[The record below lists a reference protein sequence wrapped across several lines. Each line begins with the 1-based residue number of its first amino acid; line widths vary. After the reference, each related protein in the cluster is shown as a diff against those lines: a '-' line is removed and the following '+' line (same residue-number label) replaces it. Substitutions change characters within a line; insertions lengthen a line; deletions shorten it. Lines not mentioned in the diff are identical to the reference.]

1 MMRYS
6 NSLWWKLAVLYV
18 VISVVLILI
27 LNFVISPIQ
36 IRHEYQSS
44 MTPAVLKTVITPTL
58 DLIEG
63 HLDDPVVTA
72 KALLIM
78 KKALVNVQDA
88 ESGISIADV
97 SSPLTSIGIYDA
109 AGKRVDV
116 LEAPNLALPK
126 EWPNRQERLERQSD
140 EECFLTI
147 PIGEDGMLIVRHY
160 ARLDIYKYIMTD
172 YDNSASNIFWLP
184 VIFSVPGIALGLLFT
199 AWISRR
205 LKHMSKVT
213 KAWSSGDFS
222 QQITDKRKDELSVH
236 AELLN
241 HMADDLS
248 AHIKVQQQLNTA
260 EERNRLARELHDSV
274 KQQSFAVGLQLH
286 AAQQWLV
293 RDPQKAAS
301 LVQQAASLNQSMQ
314 TELVNILQRLKVSTE
329 SAPTLQQSMQE
340 LAARWSAQ
348 VDIHFDIDH
357 AIILSD
363 QIAHEIVRIV
373 SEAFANV
380 VKHANANRCEVSVK
394 HVEKRILLTI
404 SDNGRGFDVHQVAN
418 GIGLQSIR
426 ERTQTLPAGEFELRS
441 SEQGTLLSISWES
454 PGELKS

>member
-1 MMRYS
+1 MRYS
-6 NSLWWKLAVLYV
+6 NSLWWKLAALYV
-18 VISVVLILI
+18 VITLILI
-27 LNFVISPIQ
+27 LFLSLIVTPIQ
-36 IRHEYQSS
+36 IRNEYQNTL
-44 MTPAVLKTVITPTL
+44 TPAVLKTAIAPTMS
-58 DLIEG
+58 LIEG
-63 HLDDPVVTA
+63 HLDDSAVTG
-72 KALLIM
+72 KALPIMENALI
-78 KKALVNVQDA
+78 NVQDV
-88 ESGISIADV
+88 ESGISIADI
-97 SSPLTSIGIYDA
+97 SSPIASIGIYDA

-116 LEAPNLALPK
+116 LEAANLPLPK

-160 ARLDIYKYIMTD
+160 ARLDVYKAIMAE
-172 YDNSASNIFWLP
+172 YDDDASNIFWIP
-184 VIFSVPGIALGLLFT
+184 AIFSIPGIALGLLFT

-205 LKHMSKVT
+205 LKHMSNVIR
-213 KAWSSGDFS
+213 AWSSGDFS
-222 QQITDKRKDELSVH
+222 QHITDKRKDELSTH

-293 RDPQKAAS
+293 RDPKKAAS
-301 LVQQAASLNQSMQ
+301 LVEQAASLNQSMQ

-329 SAPTLQQSMQE
+329 PAPALEQSLHE
-340 LAARWSAQ
+340 LATRWSAQ
-348 VDIHFDIDH
+348 VDIHFNIDN
-357 AIILSD
+357 AIVLSD

-373 SEAFANV
+373 SESFANV
-380 VKHANANRCEVSVK
+380 VKHAKASQCVVTVK
-394 HVEKRILLTI
+394 QVDKRIVLIVT
-404 SDNGRGFDVHQVAN
+404 DNGKGFDVHQVANN

-426 ERTQTLPAGEFELRS
+426 ERAQTLPFGEFELRS
-441 SEQGTLLSISWES
+441 SEQGTWLTISWES
-454 PGELKS
+454 TGKLSL